1 MYRRTW
7 LSFQGTVRDSKKD
20 LIEIV
25 ERFQLFEIVEYA
37 SLKKKALGLEV
48 WRVLEARDQIT
59 ADNEYFFVSSLEEL
73 KEYLKNV
80 SGKQITSNSVK
91 FDVVDR
97 VKNLQYYTKGGYEFA
112 GTNYKSIDDVVV
124 DAEFVRH
131 FGDLPAVRRV
141 IDSLN
146 GDPKMPLSLKV
157 VMTRRIEQR
166 VNKVVEI
173 RKNNYPRY
181 HVKYGPVTIDFS

>member
-1 MYRRTW
+1 M
-7 LSFQGTVRDSKKD
+7 
-20 LIEIV
+20 
-25 ERFQLFEIVEYA
+25 
-37 SLKKKALGLEV
+37 
-48 WRVLEARDQIT
+48 
-59 ADNEYFFVSSLEEL
+59 
-73 KEYLKNV
+73 
-80 SGKQITSNSVK
+80 

-112 GTNYKSIDDVVV
+112 GTNYQSIDDVVV

-146 GDPKMPLSLKV
+146 GDPKMPFSLKV